1 MVPNWQKFLPVQMT
15 EDEKWMYEA
24 LKEAQ
29 KAYEVKEVPVGAVIV
44 LNNRIIGRGYN
55 QVEMLQDAT
64 AHAELLAIGSAS
76 QYLSSWRLEECTLY
90 TSLEPCSMCAGAIL
104 LSRLKKIVWAAPDLR
119 HGANG
124 SFLDLFSY
132 RHPTH
137 NCSIETHILQ
147 DASADLMRSF
157 FREQRSRKGE
167 DLYGNI

>member
-1 MVPNWQKFLPVQMT
+1 MVPSLQTLLPLQMT
-15 EDEKWMYEA
+15 DDEKWMYEA

-29 KAYEVKEVPVGAVIV
+29 KAYKVKEVPVGAVIV
-44 LNNRIIGRGYN
+44 LHNRIIGRGYN

-90 TSLEPCSMCAGAIL
+90 TTLEPCSMCAGAML
-104 LSRLKKIVWAAPDLR
+104 LARVKKIVWAAPDLR

-137 NCSIETHILQ
+137 NCLIESHVLQ
-147 DASADLMRSF
+147 AASAELMRLF
-157 FREQRSRKGE
+157 FREQRSRKE
-167 DLYGNI
+167 EV